1 LESYQTKAELSE
13 FSNKLKENRNV
24 PKEIFKLIKQFPKN
38 INPMDVLRT
47 AVSFLSSFDPDVNDN
62 SQEANYRKAI
72 RLIDKIPS
80 IVANIYRIMHRLK
93 AIRPK
98 KSLPHAA
105 NFLYMLRGDKPN
117 KLEAEIMDKSF
128 IAYAE
133 HEFNASTTAARVTA
147 STLSDIYSSV
157 VSAIGTS
164 KGPRHGGANEETMKM
179 LLEIGDVSKA
189 EDYIMSALAVGK
201 KIPGF
206 VIEFIELKILGQLR

>member
-117 KLEAEIMDKSF
+117 KLEAEMLSMSSMPLLPQQESQLPRFLIF
-128 IAYAE
+128 I
-133 HEFNASTTAARVTA
+133 
-147 STLSDIYSSV
+147 
-157 VSAIGTS
+157 
-164 KGPRHGGANEETMKM
+164 
-179 LLEIGDVSKA
+179 LL
-189 EDYIMSALAVGK
+189 L
-201 KIPGF
+201 F
-206 VIEFIELKILGQLR
+206 LL